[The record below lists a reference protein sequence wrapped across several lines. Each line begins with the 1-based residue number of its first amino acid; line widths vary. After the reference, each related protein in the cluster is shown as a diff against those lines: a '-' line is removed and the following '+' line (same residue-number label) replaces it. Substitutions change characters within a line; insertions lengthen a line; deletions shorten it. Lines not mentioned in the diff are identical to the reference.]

1 MKAPQLSSATE
12 QRLALPFAPD
22 AQEEARTV
30 LLSECGTNIP
40 GWKSAG
46 RERLHFAALKLSAG
60 KLDKLQRAV
69 NIAKIDFR
77 DVLMAAGFGEPTD
90 HISWFPEQKW

>member
-1 MKAPQLSSATE
+1 MEAPQLSSATE

-30 LLSECGTNIP
+30 LLSECGTNNP

-46 RERLHFAALKLSAG
+46 RERLHFGGEHRKNRLSRCAHG
-60 KLDKLQRAV
+60 SRIWGADRSHLMVSRAEV
-69 NIAKIDFR
+69 
-77 DVLMAAGFGEPTD
+77 VT
-90 HISWFPEQKW
+90 